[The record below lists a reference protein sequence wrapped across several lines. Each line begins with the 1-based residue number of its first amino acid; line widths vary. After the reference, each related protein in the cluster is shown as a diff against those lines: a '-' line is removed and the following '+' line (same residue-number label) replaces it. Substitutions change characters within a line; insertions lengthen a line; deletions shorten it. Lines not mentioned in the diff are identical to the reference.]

1 MEKRIN
7 LLNSLRNPI
16 VFLLTAILLFS
27 LFPFATFV
35 ASIPLIEKQWG
46 LINTEVGAISGVYF
60 LGYVLGAILLVPISD
75 KYSTKNTLFFAVSVS
90 AFSHLAFSIFANGL
104 LSALL
109 LRFISGAAFSG
120 VYVIGQKI
128 IGQNTSAESRGSSIG
143 LYVTGFYAG
152 GGLSLL
158 LAGYL
163 LLILSWETV
172 YLLVSC
178 ISIMSVLLALIFIIK
193 IDLLP
198 TNPGSAFINP
208 KVLLNKKLF
217 VASFSYAM
225 HAWEL
230 YIMRMWFPVF
240 LAYLYI
246 ESGSRLNSSAA
257 LAATIAGIISIVASF
272 TPLLGASYSD
282 GKNRAKIAIVI
293 LAISSV
299 LSLIIGL
306 TVLLPIIFAIII
318 GFIWTLFVGS
328 DSAIYTTLITEN
340 AKPEELGSSL
350 AVHTIFAFGTAAISP
365 LVFGIILD
373 IFGRNELGWFL
384 GFFTSSI
391 CALFAMMFLYLVYVR
406 NE

>member
-1 MEKRIN
+1 M
-7 LLNSLRNPI
+7 LNSLRNPI

-75 KYSTKNTLFFAVSVS
+75 KYSTKNTLFFAVSLS

-109 LRFISGAAFSG
+109 LRLISGAAFSG

-163 LLILSWETV
+163 LLIFSWETV

-246 ESGSRLNSSAA
+246 ESGSGLNSSAS

-373 IFGRNELGWFL
+373 IFGRNELGWFI
-384 GFFTSSI
+384 GFFTSSV
-391 CALFAMMFLYLVYVR
+391 CALFAMLFLYLVYVR

>member
-1 MEKRIN
+1 
-7 LLNSLRNPI
+7 LLNSLRNPL
-16 VFLLTAILLFS
+16 VFLLTATLICS

-35 ASIPLIEKQWG
+35 ASIPLIEKQWE

-60 LGYVLGAILLVPISD
+60 FGYVLGAILLVPISD
-75 KYSTKNTLFFAVSVS
+75 KYSTKNTFFAAVFVS
-90 AFSHLAFSIFANGL
+90 AFSHIAFSIFASGL
-104 LSALL
+104 FSALL

-128 IGQNTSAESRGSSIG
+128 IGQNISAESRGSSIG

-158 LAGYL
+158 LTGYL
-163 LLILSWETV
+163 LLLFSWETV

-178 ISIMSVLLALIFIIK
+178 ISIISVLLALIFIIK

-198 TNPGSAFINP
+198 TNPGSALLNL
-208 KVLLNKKLF
+208 KVLLNKRLF

-230 YIMRMWFPVF
+230 YVMRMWFPVF

-246 ESGSRLNSSAA
+246 ESGSALNSSAA
-257 LAATIAGIISIVASF
+257 LASAIAGIISIIASF

-282 GKNRAKIAIVI
+282 GKNRAKVAITI

-299 LSLIIGL
+299 LSFLIGL

-318 GFIWTLFVGS
+318 GFIWTMFVGS

-350 AVHTIFAFGTAAISP
+350 AVHTVFAFATAAISP

-373 IFGRNELGWFL
+373 IVGRNELGWFL

>member
-1 MEKRIN
+1 M
-7 LLNSLRNPI
+7 LNSLRNPI

-27 LFPFATFV
+27 LFTFATFV

-246 ESGSRLNSSAA
+246 ESGSGLNSSAS

-373 IFGRNELGWFL
+373 IFGRNELGWFI
-384 GFFTSSI
+384 GFFTSSV
-391 CALFAMMFLYLVYVR
+391 CALFAMLFLYLVYVR

>member
-1 MEKRIN
+1 M
-7 LLNSLRNPI
+7 LNSLRNPI

-128 IGQNTSAESRGSSIG
+128 IGQNTSTESRGSPIG

-246 ESGSRLNSSAA
+246 ESGSGLNSSAS

-373 IFGRNELGWFL
+373 IFGRNELGWFI
-384 GFFTSSI
+384 GFFTSSV
-391 CALFAMMFLYLVYVR
+391 CALFAMLFLYLVYVR

>member
-1 MEKRIN
+1 M
-7 LLNSLRNPI
+7 LNSLRNPL
-16 VFLLTAILLFS
+16 VTLLTAILIFS

-35 ASIPLIEKQWG
+35 ASIPLIEKQWN

-60 LGYVLGAILLVPISD
+60 FGYVLGAILLVPLSD
-75 KYSTKNTLFFAVSVS
+75 KYSTKNTLFFAVCVS
-90 AFSHLAFSIFANGL
+90 TFSHIAFSIFANGL

-109 LRFISGAAFSG
+109 LRFISGAAFSA

-128 IGQNTSAESRGSSIG
+128 IGQNISAESRGSSIG
-143 LYVTGFYAG
+143 LYVAGFYAG

-158 LAGYL
+158 IAGYL
-163 LLILSWETV
+163 LLIFPWETV

-178 ISIMSVLLALIFIIK
+178 ISITSVLLALIFIIK

-198 TNPGSAFINP
+198 TNPGSALLNL
-208 KVLLNKKLF
+208 KVLLNKRLF

-230 YIMRMWFPVF
+230 YILRMWFPVF
-240 LAYLYI
+240 LAFLYI
-246 ESGSRLNSSAA
+246 ESGSGLNYSAA
-257 LAATIAGIISIVASF
+257 LASTIAGIIAIVASF

-282 GKNRAKIAIVI
+282 GKNRAKVAIAI
-293 LAISSV
+293 LATSSV
-299 LSLIIGL
+299 LSLLVGL
-306 TVLLPIIFAIII
+306 TVLLPIIFAIVV

-340 AKPEELGSSL
+340 AKPEELASSL
-350 AVHTIFAFGTAAISP
+350 AVHTVFAFGTAAISP

-373 IFGRNELGWFL
+373 IFGRTELGWFI

-391 CALFAMMFLYLVYVR
+391 CAVFAMVFLYLVYVR
-406 NE
+406 KA

>member
-1 MEKRIN
+1 M
-7 LLNSLRNPI
+7 
-16 VFLLTAILLFS
+16 
-27 LFPFATFV
+27 
-35 ASIPLIEKQWG
+35 
-46 LINTEVGAISGVYF
+46 
-60 LGYVLGAILLVPISD
+60 
-75 KYSTKNTLFFAVSVS
+75 
-90 AFSHLAFSIFANGL
+90 
-104 LSALL
+104 
-109 LRFISGAAFSG
+109 
-120 VYVIGQKI
+120 
-128 IGQNTSAESRGSSIG
+128 
-143 LYVTGFYAG
+143 
-152 GGLSLL
+152 

-246 ESGSRLNSSAA
+246 ESGSGLNSSAS

-318 GFIWTLFVGS
+318 GFFWTLFVGS

-373 IFGRNELGWFL
+373 IFGRNELGWFI
-384 GFFTSSI
+384 GFFTSSV
-391 CALFAMMFLYLVYVR
+391 CALFAMLFLYLVYVR

>member
-1 MEKRIN
+1 M
-7 LLNSLRNPI
+7 LNSLRNPI

-246 ESGSRLNSSAA
+246 ESGSGLNSSAS

-365 LVFGIILD
+365 LVLGIILD
-373 IFGRNELGWFL
+373 IVGRNELGWFI
-384 GFFTSSI
+384 GFFTSSV
-391 CALFAMMFLYLVYVR
+391 CALFAMLFLYLVYVR

>member
-1 MEKRIN
+1 M
-7 LLNSLRNPI
+7 LNSLRNPI

-75 KYSTKNTLFFAVSVS
+75 KYSTKNTLFFAVSLS

-246 ESGSRLNSSAA
+246 ESGSGLNSSAS

-373 IFGRNELGWFL
+373 IFGRNELGWFI
-384 GFFTSSI
+384 GFFTSSV
-391 CALFAMMFLYLVYVR
+391 CALFAMLFLYLVYVR

>member
-1 MEKRIN
+1 M
-7 LLNSLRNPI
+7 LNSLRNPI

-246 ESGSRLNSSAA
+246 ESGSGLNSSAA
-257 LAATIAGIISIVASF
+257 LAATIAGIISIFASF

-373 IFGRNELGWFL
+373 IFGRNELGWFI
-384 GFFTSSI
+384 GFFTSSV
-391 CALFAMMFLYLVYVR
+391 CALFAMLFLYLVYVR

>member
-1 MEKRIN
+1 M
-7 LLNSLRNPI
+7 LNSLRNPI

-128 IGQNTSAESRGSSIG
+128 IGQNTSTESRGSSIG

-246 ESGSRLNSSAA
+246 ESGSGLNSSAS

-373 IFGRNELGWFL
+373 IFGRNELGWFI
-384 GFFTSSI
+384 GFFTSSV
-391 CALFAMMFLYLVYVR
+391 CALFAMLFLYLVYVR

>member
-1 MEKRIN
+1 M
-7 LLNSLRNPI
+7 LNSLRNPI

-128 IGQNTSAESRGSSIG
+128 IGQNTSVESRGSSIG

-198 TNPGSAFINP
+198 TNPGSAFINL

-246 ESGSRLNSSAA
+246 ESGSGLNSSAS

-373 IFGRNELGWFL
+373 IFGRNELGWFI
-384 GFFTSSI
+384 GFFTSSV
-391 CALFAMMFLYLVYVR
+391 CALFAMLFLYLVYVR

>member
-1 MEKRIN
+1 M
-7 LLNSLRNPI
+7 LNSLRNPI

-257 LAATIAGIISIVASF
+257 LAATIAGIISIVTSF
-272 TPLLGASYSD
+272 TPLFGASYSD

>member
-1 MEKRIN
+1 M
-7 LLNSLRNPI
+7 LNSLRNPI

-198 TNPGSAFINP
+198 TNPGSAFINL

-246 ESGSRLNSSAA
+246 ESGSGLNSSAS
-257 LAATIAGIISIVASF
+257 LAATIAGIISIFASF

-373 IFGRNELGWFL
+373 IFGRNELGWFI
-384 GFFTSSI
+384 GFFTSSV
-391 CALFAMMFLYLVYVR
+391 CALFAMLFLYLVYVR

>member
-1 MEKRIN
+1 M
-7 LLNSLRNPI
+7 LNSLRNPI

-128 IGQNTSAESRGSSIG
+128 IGQNTSAEARGSSIG

-246 ESGSRLNSSAA
+246 ESGSGLNSSAS

-373 IFGRNELGWFL
+373 IVGRNELGWFI
-384 GFFTSSI
+384 GFFTSSV
-391 CALFAMMFLYLVYVR
+391 CALFAMLFLYLVYVR

>member
-1 MEKRIN
+1 M
-7 LLNSLRNPI
+7 LNSLRNPI

-128 IGQNTSAESRGSSIG
+128 IGQNASAESRGSSIG

-246 ESGSRLNSSAA
+246 ESGSGLNSSAS

-272 TPLLGASYSD
+272 THLLGASYSD

-373 IFGRNELGWFL
+373 IVGRNELGWFI
-384 GFFTSSI
+384 GFFTSSV
-391 CALFAMMFLYLVYVR
+391 CALFAMLFLYLVYVR

>member
-1 MEKRIN
+1 

-128 IGQNTSAESRGSSIG
+128 IGQNTSTESRGSSIG

-246 ESGSRLNSSAA
+246 ESGSGLNSSAS

-373 IFGRNELGWFL
+373 IFGRNELGWFI
-384 GFFTSSI
+384 GFFTSSV
-391 CALFAMMFLYLVYVR
+391 CALFAMLFLYLVYVR

>member
-1 MEKRIN
+1 M
-7 LLNSLRNPI
+7 LNSLRNPI

-75 KYSTKNTLFFAVSVS
+75 KYSTKNTLFFAVSLS

-246 ESGSRLNSSAA
+246 ESGSGLNSSAA
-257 LAATIAGIISIVASF
+257 LAATIAGIISIFASF

-373 IFGRNELGWFL
+373 IFGRNELGWFI
-384 GFFTSSI
+384 GFFTSSV
-391 CALFAMMFLYLVYVR
+391 CALFAMLFLYLVYVR

>member
-1 MEKRIN
+1 M
-7 LLNSLRNPI
+7 LNSLRNPI

-198 TNPGSAFINP
+198 TNPGSAFINL

-246 ESGSRLNSSAA
+246 ESGSGLNSSAS

-373 IFGRNELGWFL
+373 IFGRNELGWFI
-384 GFFTSSI
+384 GFFTSSV
-391 CALFAMMFLYLVYVR
+391 CALFAMLFLYLVYVR

>member
-1 MEKRIN
+1 

-246 ESGSRLNSSAA
+246 ESGSGLNSSAS

-373 IFGRNELGWFL
+373 IFGRNELGWFI
-384 GFFTSSI
+384 GFFTSSV
-391 CALFAMMFLYLVYVR
+391 CALFAMLFLYLVYVR

>member
-1 MEKRIN
+1 M
-7 LLNSLRNPI
+7 LNSLRNPI

>member
-1 MEKRIN
+1 M
-7 LLNSLRNPI
+7 
-16 VFLLTAILLFS
+16 
-27 LFPFATFV
+27 
-35 ASIPLIEKQWG
+35 
-46 LINTEVGAISGVYF
+46 
-60 LGYVLGAILLVPISD
+60 
-75 KYSTKNTLFFAVSVS
+75 
-90 AFSHLAFSIFANGL
+90 
-104 LSALL
+104 L

-120 VYVIGQKI
+120 GYVIGQKI

-246 ESGSRLNSSAA
+246 ESGSGLNSSAA
-257 LAATIAGIISIVASF
+257 LAATIAGIISIFASF

-373 IFGRNELGWFL
+373 IVGRNELGWFI
-384 GFFTSSI
+384 GFFTSSV
-391 CALFAMMFLYLVYVR
+391 CALFAMLFLYLVYVR

>member
-1 MEKRIN
+1 M
-7 LLNSLRNPI
+7 LNSLRNPI

-246 ESGSRLNSSAA
+246 ESGSGLNSSAS

-373 IFGRNELGWFL
+373 IVGRNELGWFI
-384 GFFTSSI
+384 GFFTSSV
-391 CALFAMMFLYLVYVR
+391 CALFAMLFLYLVYVR

>member
-1 MEKRIN
+1 M
-7 LLNSLRNPI
+7 LNSLRNPI

-128 IGQNTSAESRGSSIG
+128 IGQNTSTESRGSSIG

-198 TNPGSAFINP
+198 TNPGSAFINL

-246 ESGSRLNSSAA
+246 ESGSGLNSSAA
-257 LAATIAGIISIVASF
+257 LAATIAGIISIFASF

-373 IFGRNELGWFL
+373 IFGRNELGWFI
-384 GFFTSSI
+384 GFFTSSV
-391 CALFAMMFLYLVYVR
+391 CALFAMLFLYLVYVR

>member
-1 MEKRIN
+1 M
-7 LLNSLRNPI
+7 LNSLRNPI

-373 IFGRNELGWFL
+373 IFGRNELGWFI
-384 GFFTSSI
+384 GFFTSSV
-391 CALFAMMFLYLVYVR
+391 CALFAMLFLYLVYVR

>member
-1 MEKRIN
+1 M
-7 LLNSLRNPI
+7 LNSLRNPI

-246 ESGSRLNSSAA
+246 ESGSGLNSSAS

-373 IFGRNELGWFL
+373 IFGRNELGWFI
-384 GFFTSSI
+384 GFFTSSV
-391 CALFAMMFLYLVYVR
+391 CALFAMLFLYLVYVR

>member
-1 MEKRIN
+1 M
-7 LLNSLRNPI
+7 LNSLRNPI

-246 ESGSRLNSSAA
+246 ESGSGLNSSAA

-373 IFGRNELGWFL
+373 IFGRNELGWFI
-384 GFFTSSI
+384 GFFTSSV
-391 CALFAMMFLYLVYVR
+391 CALFAMLFLYLVYVR

>member
-1 MEKRIN
+1 M
-7 LLNSLRNPI
+7 LNSLRNPI

-246 ESGSRLNSSAA
+246 ESGSGVNSSAS

-350 AVHTIFAFGTAAISP
+350 AVHTIFAFGSAAISP

-373 IFGRNELGWFL
+373 IFGRNELGWFI
-384 GFFTSSI
+384 GFFTSSV
-391 CALFAMMFLYLVYVR
+391 CALFAMLFLYLVYVR

>member
-1 MEKRIN
+1 

>member
-1 MEKRIN
+1 M
-7 LLNSLRNPI
+7 LNSLRNPI

-198 TNPGSAFINP
+198 TNPGSAFINL
-208 KVLLNKKLF
+208 KVFLNKKLF

-246 ESGSRLNSSAA
+246 ESGSGLNSSAS

-365 LVFGIILD
+365 LVFVIILD
-373 IFGRNELGWFL
+373 IFGRNELGWFI
-384 GFFTSSI
+384 GFFTSSV
-391 CALFAMMFLYLVYVR
+391 CALFAMLFLYLVYVR

>member
-1 MEKRIN
+1 

-75 KYSTKNTLFFAVSVS
+75 KYSTKNTLFFAVSLS

-246 ESGSRLNSSAA
+246 ESGSGLNSSAS

-373 IFGRNELGWFL
+373 IFGRNELGWFI
-384 GFFTSSI
+384 GFFTSSV
-391 CALFAMMFLYLVYVR
+391 CALFAMLFLYLVYVR

>member
-1 MEKRIN
+1 M
-7 LLNSLRNPI
+7 LNSLRNPI

-75 KYSTKNTLFFAVSVS
+75 KYSTKNTLFFAVSLS

-128 IGQNTSAESRGSSIG
+128 IGQNTSTESRGSSIG

-246 ESGSRLNSSAA
+246 ESGSGLNSSAS

-373 IFGRNELGWFL
+373 IFGRNELGWFI
-384 GFFTSSI
+384 GFFTSSV
-391 CALFAMMFLYLVYVR
+391 CALFAMLFLYLVYVR

>member
-1 MEKRIN
+1 M
-7 LLNSLRNPI
+7 LNSLRNPI

-75 KYSTKNTLFFAVSVS
+75 KYSTKNTLFFAVSLS

-246 ESGSRLNSSAA
+246 ESGSGLNSSAA

-373 IFGRNELGWFL
+373 IFGRNELGWFI
-384 GFFTSSI
+384 GFFTSSV
-391 CALFAMMFLYLVYVR
+391 CALFAMLFLYLVYVR

>member
-1 MEKRIN
+1 M
-7 LLNSLRNPI
+7 LNSLRNPI

-75 KYSTKNTLFFAVSVS
+75 KYSTKITLFFAVSVS

-246 ESGSRLNSSAA
+246 ESGSGLNSSAS

-373 IFGRNELGWFL
+373 IFGRNELGWFI
-384 GFFTSSI
+384 GFFTSSV
-391 CALFAMMFLYLVYVR
+391 CALFAMLFLYLVYVR

>member
-1 MEKRIN
+1 M
-7 LLNSLRNPI
+7 LNSLRNPI

-75 KYSTKNTLFFAVSVS
+75 KYSTKNTLFFAVSLS

-246 ESGSRLNSSAA
+246 ESGSGLNSSAS

-373 IFGRNELGWFL
+373 IVGRNELGWFI
-384 GFFTSSI
+384 GFFTSSV
-391 CALFAMMFLYLVYVR
+391 CALFAMLFLYLVYVR

>member
-1 MEKRIN
+1 M
-7 LLNSLRNPI
+7 LNSLRNPI

-198 TNPGSAFINP
+198 TNPGSAFINL

-246 ESGSRLNSSAA
+246 ESGSGLNSSAA
-257 LAATIAGIISIVASF
+257 LAATIAGIISIFASF

-373 IFGRNELGWFL
+373 IFGRNELGWFI
-384 GFFTSSI
+384 GFFTSSV
-391 CALFAMMFLYLVYVR
+391 CALFAMLFLYLVYVR

>member
-1 MEKRIN
+1 M
-7 LLNSLRNPI
+7 LNSLRNPI

-75 KYSTKNTLFFAVSVS
+75 KYSTKNTLFFAVSLS

-109 LRFISGAAFSG
+109 LSFISGAAFSG

-246 ESGSRLNSSAA
+246 ESGSGLNSSAS

-373 IFGRNELGWFL
+373 IFGRNELGWFI
-384 GFFTSSI
+384 GFFTSSV
-391 CALFAMMFLYLVYVR
+391 CALFAMLFLYLVYVR

>member
-1 MEKRIN
+1 M
-7 LLNSLRNPI
+7 LNSLKNPM
-16 VFLLTAILLFS
+16 VFLLTSILVLSLVPFS
-27 LFPFATFV
+27 TFV
-35 ASIPLIEKQWG
+35 AAIPLIENQWG

-60 LGYVLGAILLVPISD
+60 LGYVLGAILLVPMSD
-75 KYSTKNTLFFAVSVS
+75 KYSTKNTFFFAVCVS
-90 AFSHLAFSIFANGL
+90 SFSHLAFSIFANGL
-104 LSALL
+104 FSALL
-109 LRFISGAAFSG
+109 LRFISGASFSAI
-120 VYVIGQKI
+120 YVIGQKI
-128 IGQNTSAESRGSSIG
+128 IGQNISAELRGSSIG

-152 GGLSLL
+152 SGISLL

-163 LLILSWETV
+163 LLLFSWETV

-178 ISIMSVLLALIFIIK
+178 ISIISILLGLIFIIK

-198 TNPGSAFINP
+198 TNPGSALLNL
-208 KVLLNKKLF
+208 KVLLNKRLF

-246 ESGSRLNSSAA
+246 ESGSELNSSAA
-257 LAATIAGIISIVASF
+257 LASTIAGIIAIVASF

-282 GKNRAKIAIVI
+282 GKNRAKIAIFI

-299 LSLIIGL
+299 LSLLIGL

-340 AKPEELGSSL
+340 AQPEELSSSL
-350 AVHTIFAFGTAAISP
+350 AVHTVFAFGTAAISP
-365 LVFGIILD
+365 LIFGVILD
-373 IFGRNELGWFL
+373 VFGRNELGWFV

-406 NE
+406 KE

>member
-1 MEKRIN
+1 M
-7 LLNSLRNPI
+7 LNSLRNPI

-120 VYVIGQKI
+120 GYVIGKKI

-246 ESGSRLNSSAA
+246 ESGSGLNSSAS

-373 IFGRNELGWFL
+373 IFGRNELGWFI
-384 GFFTSSI
+384 GFFTSSV
-391 CALFAMMFLYLVYVR
+391 CALFAMLFLYLVYVR